1 MKNLSMLLFLQKG
14 TSKFVFLARSGAG
27 FRLET
32 ETLKEP
38 FRGVFEG
45 IHKTITYLNKAM
57 FVKVC
62 KLEGSNLTK

>member
-1 MKNLSMLLFLQKG
+1 M
-14 TSKFVFLARSGAG
+14 ARSGAG